1 MNLSMVEPLILLP
14 LYQQAATDKIL
25 KSAASCRTAV
35 SSVQNLLACEKALAT
50 KAKINAMRGQL
61 TDWDTVRAYLF
72 AGKAVFTLVNPKS
85 GIRLTYKVTAKKQ
98 NIAEKTRREAAGEAV
113 HENFVTY
120 FVNLL
125 RGPDNTADY
134 TYMGVLRKP
143 GDFFITSKS
152 QVGRHPVSHK
162 ALIYFLD
169 RMRNS
174 REVLGGKPLEFW
186 HSGRCGCCSRLLT
199 VPASV
204 ARGIGPECARMG
216 MSL

>member
-1 MNLSMVEPLILLP
+1 MSAAVAFALP
-14 LYQQAATDKIL
+14 TYQQTITDKIL
-25 KSAASCRTAV
+25 KSAANGAGP
-35 SSVQNLLACEKALAT
+35 ALV
-50 KAKINAMRGQL
+50 KKQPPRGQL
-61 TDWDTVRAYLF
+61 TDWAAVRAYLF
-72 AGKAVFTLVNPKS
+72 AGKAVFTLANPKS

-98 NIAEKTRREAAGEAV
+98 DTAEKTRREAAGEV
-113 HENFVTY
+113 VPENFVTY

-134 TYMGVLRKP
+134 AYMGVLRKP

-162 ALIYFLD
+162 ALLYFLD
-169 RMRNS
+169 RMRNG

-204 ARGIGPECARMG
+204 SRGIGPECWKGYSR
-216 MSL
+216 